1 MQCNCNAT
9 AMQLQ
14 CNCNATAMQLH
25 WHIIWREMISFL
37 RKGSEKKKKKK
48 RLPEPAG
55 QVRRLKMI
63 WTKEIYDTII
73 HPTFLKSIRFCFID
87 VRWLL
92 TAFDFQILKTTT
104 CTLSYKTLKILSTFC
119 SLVWKIRENL
129 KILFSKIWPDGTD
142 SCNIMCIW
150 VKSPGEFKNL
160 DLSKVN
166 EHRTSSSLL
175 ESLKLSCIHTSE
187 YENI

>member
-1 MQCNCNAT
+1 MIIKPCNYTCCHT
-9 AMQLQ
+9 I
-14 CNCNATAMQLH
+14 
-25 WHIIWREMISFL
+25 WHIL
-37 RKGSEKKKKKK
+37 RVFDCFS
-48 RLPEPAG
+48 
-55 QVRRLKMI
+55 
-63 WTKEIYDTII
+63 TKYLIQ
-73 HPTFLKSIRFCFID
+73 PTLLKSIRFCFID

-129 KILFSKIWPDGTD
+129 KILFSKIWPDRTD

-175 ESLKLSCIHTSE
+175 ESLKLSCKDIGNFDWFLLQVTVS
-187 YENI
+187 

>member
-1 MQCNCNAT
+1 MTHLRASAIGVQRV
-9 AMQLQ
+9 
-14 CNCNATAMQLH
+14 QLH
-25 WHIIWREMISFL
+25 PSIFEKYPLHLLISVQL
-37 RKGSEKKKKKK
+37 T
-48 RLPEPAG
+48 L
-55 QVRRLKMI
+55 
-63 WTKEIYDTII
+63 
-73 HPTFLKSIRFCFID
+73 LKSIRFCFMN

-129 KILFSKIWPDGTD
+129 KILFSKIWPDRTD

-175 ESLKLSCIHTSE
+175 ESLKLSCTQLRWVGGQ
-187 YENI
+187 

>member
-1 MQCNCNAT
+1 MAT
-9 AMQLQ
+9 WNKTQV
-14 CNCNATAMQLH
+14 LH
-25 WHIIWREMISFL
+25 IYAAPI
-37 RKGSEKKKKKK
+37 
-48 RLPEPAG
+48 
-55 QVRRLKMI
+55 LK
-63 WTKEIYDTII
+63 YVQ
-73 HPTFLKSIRFCFID
+73 PTLLKSIRFCFID

-129 KILFSKIWPDGTD
+129 KILFSKIWPDRTD

-175 ESLKLSCIHTSE
+175 ESLKLSCMAIWINYRIPIYKTKKWFANSDQ
-187 YENI
+187 NGP

>member
-1 MQCNCNAT
+1 MSLSPYCKKALLFWQSPFYLLNGPT
-9 AMQLQ
+9 LLQ
-14 CNCNATAMQLH
+14 
-25 WHIIWREMISFL
+25 
-37 RKGSEKKKKKK
+37 
-48 RLPEPAG
+48 
-55 QVRRLKMI
+55 
-63 WTKEIYDTII
+63 
-73 HPTFLKSIRFCFID
+73 PTLLKSIRFCFID

-129 KILFSKIWPDGTD
+129 KILFSKIWPDRTD

-175 ESLKLSCIHTSE
+175 ESLKLSCTDLDESPDTTQCLH
-187 YENI
+187 

>member
-1 MQCNCNAT
+1 MNNFALFSFNIWMVGKIWPMVRKVW
-9 AMQLQ
+9 AMLSKLWRMVSKLQ
-14 CNCNATAMQLH
+14 
-25 WHIIWREMISFL
+25 
-37 RKGSEKKKKKK
+37 
-48 RLPEPAG
+48 
-55 QVRRLKMI
+55 
-63 WTKEIYDTII
+63 
-73 HPTFLKSIRFCFID
+73 PTLLKSIRFCFID

-129 KILFSKIWPDGTD
+129 KILFSKIWPDRTD

-175 ESLKLSCIHTSE
+175 ESLKLSCTK
-187 YENI
+187 

>member
-1 MQCNCNAT
+1 MRMSHDDIT
-9 AMQLQ
+9 V
-14 CNCNATAMQLH
+14 
-25 WHIIWREMISFL
+25 IPISPNF
-37 RKGSEKKKKKK
+37 KKWAE
-48 RLPEPAG
+48 LV
-55 QVRRLKMI
+55 Q
-63 WTKEIYDTII
+63 
-73 HPTFLKSIRFCFID
+73 PTLLKSIRFCFID

-119 SLVWKIRENL
+119 SLVWRIKEIL

-175 ESLKLSCIHTSE
+175 ESLKLSCTCFYFFYVHVSLSFTYYTPWHTSA
-187 YENI
+187 YDQS

>member
-1 MQCNCNAT
+1 MPSWKSAFCFKKWLRSLSSDFRCNT
-9 AMQLQ
+9 VQ
-14 CNCNATAMQLH
+14 
-25 WHIIWREMISFL
+25 
-37 RKGSEKKKKKK
+37 
-48 RLPEPAG
+48 
-55 QVRRLKMI
+55 
-63 WTKEIYDTII
+63 
-73 HPTFLKSIRFCFID
+73 PTLLKSIRFCFID

-129 KILFSKIWPDGTD
+129 KILFSKIWPDRTD

-175 ESLKLSCIHTSE
+175 ESLKLSCSIIQVSMTLFEISLKSKVVL
-187 YENI
+187 YFGMINAIQMFSSKFPKS

>member
-1 MQCNCNAT
+1 MKQIFAFLSGIGTSRFCWFGHFSHWINFFQT
-9 AMQLQ
+9 AVQ
-14 CNCNATAMQLH
+14 
-25 WHIIWREMISFL
+25 
-37 RKGSEKKKKKK
+37 
-48 RLPEPAG
+48 
-55 QVRRLKMI
+55 
-63 WTKEIYDTII
+63 
-73 HPTFLKSIRFCFID
+73 PTLLKSIRFCFID

-129 KILFSKIWPDGTD
+129 KILFSKIWPDRTD

-175 ESLKLSCIHTSE
+175 ESLKLSCTTEKS
-187 YENI
+187 NA

>member
-1 MQCNCNAT
+1 MAIVQ
-9 AMQLQ
+9 
-14 CNCNATAMQLH
+14 
-25 WHIIWREMISFL
+25 
-37 RKGSEKKKKKK
+37 
-48 RLPEPAG
+48 
-55 QVRRLKMI
+55 
-63 WTKEIYDTII
+63 
-73 HPTFLKSIRFCFID
+73 PTLLKSIRFCFID

-129 KILFSKIWPDGTD
+129 KILFSKIWPDRTD

-175 ESLKLSCIHTSE
+175 ESLKLSCIGGTISRATIQEKIVSKEEALNDCLMSHWIQQNGFKTTSL
-187 YENI
+187 IIDF

>member
-1 MQCNCNAT
+1 MKLETNFVTLSQKNELQSLGFCTYCNQCVVLI
-9 AMQLQ
+9 Q
-14 CNCNATAMQLH
+14 
-25 WHIIWREMISFL
+25 
-37 RKGSEKKKKKK
+37 
-48 RLPEPAG
+48 
-55 QVRRLKMI
+55 
-63 WTKEIYDTII
+63 
-73 HPTFLKSIRFCFID
+73 PTLLKSIRFCFID

-175 ESLKLSCIHTSE
+175 ESLKLSCSTSTNE
-187 YENI
+187 YRQKAISACKIRCFSLKLVLLWDSSALPAG

>member
-1 MQCNCNAT
+1 MRN
-9 AMQLQ
+9 LQ
-14 CNCNATAMQLH
+14 
-25 WHIIWREMISFL
+25 
-37 RKGSEKKKKKK
+37 
-48 RLPEPAG
+48 
-55 QVRRLKMI
+55 
-63 WTKEIYDTII
+63 
-73 HPTFLKSIRFCFID
+73 PTLLKSIRFCFID

-119 SLVWKIRENL
+119 SLVWKIKENL

-175 ESLKLSCIHTSE
+175 ESLKLSCTKKPIAGMSIEHSTFVKLYKMIRTVSFVS
-187 YENI
+187 

>member
-1 MQCNCNAT
+1 MQAPRFKLFSLC
-9 AMQLQ
+9 
-14 CNCNATAMQLH
+14 
-25 WHIIWREMISFL
+25 RP
-37 RKGSEKKKKKK
+37 
-48 RLPEPAG
+48 PELV
-55 QVRRLKMI
+55 Q
-63 WTKEIYDTII
+63 
-73 HPTFLKSIRFCFID
+73 PTLLKSIRFCFID

-129 KILFSKIWPDGTD
+129 KNLFSKIWPDRTD

-175 ESLKLSCIHTSE
+175 ESLKLSHRVLRANLIKLFRTRKKLLQHECLREWPDKRCNPSPGNWRGTFLS
-187 YENI
+187 

>member
-1 MQCNCNAT
+1 MLHGYLLAPPGRWKRITRRENITLSGPWQT
-9 AMQLQ
+9 TEPQWPLQ
-14 CNCNATAMQLH
+14 
-25 WHIIWREMISFL
+25 
-37 RKGSEKKKKKK
+37 
-48 RLPEPAG
+48 
-55 QVRRLKMI
+55 
-63 WTKEIYDTII
+63 
-73 HPTFLKSIRFCFID
+73 PTLLKSIRFCFID

-129 KILFSKIWPDGTD
+129 KILFSKIWPDRTD

-160 DLSKVN
+160 DLSKVS

-175 ESLKLSCIHTSE
+175 GSLKLSCTGAGTV
-187 YENI
+187 

>member
-1 MQCNCNAT
+1 
-9 AMQLQ
+9 
-14 CNCNATAMQLH
+14 
-25 WHIIWREMISFL
+25 MIKLNIHFIKSCSSNFKFL
-37 RKGSEKKKKKK
+37 REFFCVFHSLMLSQITSTHWIKI
-48 RLPEPAG
+48 LL
-55 QVRRLKMI
+55 QVQ
-63 WTKEIYDTII
+63 
-73 HPTFLKSIRFCFID
+73 PTLLKSIRFCFID

-129 KILFSKIWPDGTD
+129 KILFSKIWPDRTD

-175 ESLKLSCIHTSE
+175 ESLKLSCILVLTSHV
-187 YENI
+187 IFPAKSF

>member
-1 MQCNCNAT
+1 M
-9 AMQLQ
+9 
-14 CNCNATAMQLH
+14 
-25 WHIIWREMISFL
+25 
-37 RKGSEKKKKKK
+37 
-48 RLPEPAG
+48 
-55 QVRRLKMI
+55 
-63 WTKEIYDTII
+63 
-73 HPTFLKSIRFCFID
+73 LKSIRFCFID

-129 KILFSKIWPDGTD
+129 KILFSKIWPDRTD

-175 ESLKLSCIHTSE
+175 ESLKLSCTATIYQIFILNLLNNDTYSIKSGQIHLSMLLPHHFLYQIVLRQQKRDWCFCKVLANVE
-187 YENI
+187 F

>member
-1 MQCNCNAT
+1 MAVQKSKIG
-9 AMQLQ
+9 Q
-14 CNCNATAMQLH
+14 
-25 WHIIWREMISFL
+25 IL
-37 RKGSEKKKKKK
+37 RILRYSDIV
-48 RLPEPAG
+48 
-55 QVRRLKMI
+55 Q
-63 WTKEIYDTII
+63 
-73 HPTFLKSIRFCFID
+73 PTLLKSIRFCFID

-129 KILFSKIWPDGTD
+129 KILFSKIWPDRTD

-175 ESLKLSCIHTSE
+175 ESLKLSCMIFFLHHDSYPDYLVIYGLMGGE
-187 YENI
+187 SNFLR

>member
-1 MQCNCNAT
+1 MPTRQ
-9 AMQLQ
+9 
-14 CNCNATAMQLH
+14 
-25 WHIIWREMISFL
+25 S
-37 RKGSEKKKKKK
+37 G
-48 RLPEPAG
+48 
-55 QVRRLKMI
+55 KMLVYI
-63 WTKEIYDTII
+63 Q
-73 HPTFLKSIRFCFID
+73 PTLLKSIRFCFID

-129 KILFSKIWPDGTD
+129 KILFSKIWPDRTD

-175 ESLKLSCIHTSE
+175 ESLKLSCNGVGMVFLMIFLWFYLRNYS
-187 YENI
+187 Y

>member
-1 MQCNCNAT
+1 M
-9 AMQLQ
+9 
-14 CNCNATAMQLH
+14 
-25 WHIIWREMISFL
+25 
-37 RKGSEKKKKKK
+37 
-48 RLPEPAG
+48 
-55 QVRRLKMI
+55 
-63 WTKEIYDTII
+63 
-73 HPTFLKSIRFCFID
+73 LKSIRFCFID

-129 KILFSKIWPDGTD
+129 KILFSKIWPDRTD

-175 ESLKLSCIHTSE
+175 ESLKLSCT
-187 YENI
+187 ENYWWHGEKNSQKNLVWMLLFNDRIILWGWW

>member
-1 MQCNCNAT
+1 MHLWPVF
-9 AMQLQ
+9 LQ
-14 CNCNATAMQLH
+14 
-25 WHIIWREMISFL
+25 
-37 RKGSEKKKKKK
+37 
-48 RLPEPAG
+48 
-55 QVRRLKMI
+55 
-63 WTKEIYDTII
+63 
-73 HPTFLKSIRFCFID
+73 PTLLKSIRFCFID

-129 KILFSKIWPDGTD
+129 KILFSKIWPDRTD

-175 ESLKLSCIHTSE
+175 ESLKLSCMKIAPPMNTFDFFHTQLFIDVTVFIWK
-187 YENI
+187 YEI

>member
-1 MQCNCNAT
+1 M
-9 AMQLQ
+9 LQ
-14 CNCNATAMQLH
+14 
-25 WHIIWREMISFL
+25 
-37 RKGSEKKKKKK
+37 
-48 RLPEPAG
+48 
-55 QVRRLKMI
+55 
-63 WTKEIYDTII
+63 
-73 HPTFLKSIRFCFID
+73 PTLLKSIRFCFID

-129 KILFSKIWPDGTD
+129 KILFSKIWPDRTD

-175 ESLKLSCIHTSE
+175 ESLKLSCNEAPAGDKYVGQFHADRRHGHGVYFYSNGEIFDGQWAAGHQDGG
-187 YENI
+187 

>member
-1 MQCNCNAT
+1 MWFLVAT
-9 AMQLQ
+9 TSTIVADIVSQ
-14 CNCNATAMQLH
+14 NFNS
-25 WHIIWREMISFL
+25 ESFL
-37 RKGSEKKKKKK
+37 V
-48 RLPEPAG
+48 
-55 QVRRLKMI
+55 Q
-63 WTKEIYDTII
+63 
-73 HPTFLKSIRFCFID
+73 PTLLKSIRFCFID

-129 KILFSKIWPDGTD
+129 KILFSKIWPDRTD

-175 ESLKLSCIHTSE
+175 ESLKLSCNGSGINRMRKSRFLFQYWVKRKSTVT
-187 YENI
+187 

>member
-1 MQCNCNAT
+1 M
-9 AMQLQ
+9 
-14 CNCNATAMQLH
+14 
-25 WHIIWREMISFL
+25 
-37 RKGSEKKKKKK
+37 
-48 RLPEPAG
+48 
-55 QVRRLKMI
+55 
-63 WTKEIYDTII
+63 
-73 HPTFLKSIRFCFID
+73 LKSIRFCFID

-129 KILFSKIWPDGTD
+129 KILFSKIWPDRTD

-175 ESLKLSCIHTSE
+175 ESLKLSCTVVCIRKWTNPVCTTLQSLRIGTLGFSVFE
-187 YENI
+187 LPT